1 MESDAIKRAST
12 EQSGMRYELV
22 PGDHHPAAGAQIKHT
37 ARIRTAGAGAETLS
51 VCNLDRVQE
60 QKPLKERNADIYHW
74 KVCLV
79 WPSFSSA
86 LGPPFWNSIPSL
98 ESIRLSNWKGLCC
111 TTLGY
116 YLTWVAL
123 CAQHALRHPNEMVHI
138 PAGKRETEVVCVCVW
153 VFVMFAQQPSSFLP
167 PRCYPSVPSYS
178 SPGNFSFFFGRL
190 NVSSSFVD
198 CGKTVCCPATVLLLF
213 HQSLSLSAVCLYDK
227 YIK

>member
-37 ARIRTAGAGAETLS
+37 ARIRTAGAGAGTLS

-60 QKPLKERNADIYHW
+60 QELLKERNADIYHW

-79 WPSFSSA
+79 WPSSSSA
-86 LGPPFWNSIPSL
+86 LVPPFWNSIPSL

-138 PAGKRETEVVCVCVW
+138 PAGKRETEVVCVCAYG
-153 VFVMFAQQPSSFLP
+153 FSSCLHSSLALSSLPDAIHLCPRTAVPETFLF
-167 PRCYPSVPSYS
+167 
-178 SPGNFSFFFGRL
+178 FSG
-190 NVSSSFVD
+190 
-198 CGKTVCCPATVLLLF
+198 G
-213 HQSLSLSAVCLYDK
+213 
-227 YIK
+227 

>member
-37 ARIRTAGAGAETLS
+37 ARIRTAGAGAGTLS

-60 QKPLKERNADIYHW
+60 QELLKERNADIYHW

-79 WPSFSSA
+79 WPSSSSA
-86 LGPPFWNSIPSL
+86 LVPPFWNSIPSL

-138 PAGKRETEVVCVCVW
+138 PAGKRERRKLCVCVRMG
-153 VFVMFAQQPSSFLP
+153 F
-167 PRCYPSVPSYS
+167 RH
-178 SPGNFSFFFGRL
+178 
-190 NVSSSFVD
+190 
-198 CGKTVCCPATVLLLF
+198 VCTA
-213 HQSLSLSAVCLYDK
+213 A
-227 YIK
+227 

>member
-60 QKPLKERNADIYHW
+60 QEPLKERNADIYHW

-79 WPSFSSA
+79 WPSSSSA
-86 LGPPFWNSIPSL
+86 LVPPFWNSIPSL

-178 SPGNFSFFFGRL
+178 SPGNFSFFFRA
-190 NVSSSFVD
+190 VKRFFFF
-198 CGKTVCCPATVLLLF
+198 CGLRENSLLSGYCATVIPSI
-213 HQSLSLSAVCLYDK
+213 SLSLCCVFVR
-227 YIK
+227 